1 MVPFVGP
8 RPVLHIGVLQF
19 TIEIPHALSL
29 KDKRSVVRGMRDR
42 LRRTYN
48 ISLSEIDDLDE
59 ATVAT
64 LGAVMAGSDIAYING
79 ALDRLAPIRHDR
91 LHRQRNG
98 AGGLAVSRRR

>member
-1 MVPFVGP
+1 M
-8 RPVLHIGVLQF
+8 LHIGVLQF

-42 LRRTYN
+42 LRRSYN
-48 ISLSEIDDLDE
+48 ISLSETDDLDD

-79 ALDRLAPIRHDR
+79 ALDRLLNELDTWRDAVLADHQLEIFSPHMPEHDE
-91 LHRQRNG
+91 
-98 AGGLAVSRRR
+98 